1 MVLLAIL
8 HLRVAESVADGERY
22 AVDRNLDF
30 IMAGEVLAT
39 AATLNHDA
47 ATVESQRLACAE
59 GHGVVQLE
67 DVANGLVLILRV
79 TVGKVDVV
87 GRVVEVVGHLG
98 GGGAVVQ
105 LIGKGQRLG
114 ALFVEETLVVDA
126 AAERRARVLHL
137 GVAAVA
143 VWGER

>member
-1 MVLLAIL
+1 MQLQLA
-8 HLRVAESVADGERY
+8 SQ
-22 AVDRNLDF
+22 
-30 IMAGEVLAT
+30 
-39 AATLNHDA
+39 
-47 ATVESQRLACAE
+47 SQRLSRSQR
-59 GHGVVQLE
+59 HGIVQLE
-67 DVANGLVLILRV
+67 DVVGGFVLILGIAVCQVDNRRV
-79 TVGKVDVV
+79 GA
-87 GRVVEVVGHLG
+87 EVVGHLG